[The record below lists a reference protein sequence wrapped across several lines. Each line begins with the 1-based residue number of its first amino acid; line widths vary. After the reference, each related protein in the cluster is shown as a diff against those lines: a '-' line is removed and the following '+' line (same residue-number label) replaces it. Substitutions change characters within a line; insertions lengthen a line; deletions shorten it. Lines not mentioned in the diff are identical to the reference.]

1 MLKCLC
7 HKTNRAALML
17 ALVFGWAGLSRCE
30 SQIQPATLPNSAL
43 APAAP
48 ESAGNADDRA
58 AEARAVA
65 AAWAASRT
73 AATPPLFAAPAPA
86 NPQTLVLREGD
97 TVHIVFPGAHSLDN
111 LQTIRRDGKITLE
124 MVGEIKAAGS
134 TAPELEQQILKA
146 YGDQLVVKEVSV
158 TVQISVF
165 KVFVTG
171 AVLKPGPII
180 SERVMTP
187 LEAVI
192 EAGIDHEKAN
202 LKKVSVV
209 REHDDGKIEIF
220 PLNLDAVIKGKHT
233 KPFVLQSMDKIYV
246 PEKFSIF

>member
-7 HKTNRAALML
+7 QKSNRAALML
-17 ALVFGWAGLSRCE
+17 ALVFGGTGLSLCE
-30 SQIQPATLPNSAL
+30 SQSQATPLTNSAP
-43 APAAP
+43 APAAA
-48 ESAGNADDRA
+48 ESAANADDRA
-58 AEARAVA
+58 AETRAVA
-65 AAWAASRT
+65 AALAALKP
-73 AATPPLFAAPAPA
+73 AATPPVLVAPTPA
-86 NPQTLVLREGD
+86 IPQTLVLREGD
-97 TVHIVFPGAHSLDN
+97 TVHIVFSGAHSLDN

-209 REHDDGKIEIF
+209 REHDDGKTETF
-220 PLNLDAVIKGKHT
+220 PLNLDAVIKGKHI
-233 KPFVLQSMDKIYV
+233 KPFTLQSMDKI
-246 PEKFSIF
+246 

>member
-1 MLKCLC
+1 MLKCLY
-7 HKTNRAALML
+7 HKSKRAALTL
-17 ALVFGWAGLSRCE
+17 ALLFAWTCLSCCE
-30 SQIQPATLPNSAL
+30 SQGQPSALSNSA
-43 APAAP
+43 
-48 ESAGNADDRA
+48 
-58 AEARAVA
+58 VA
-65 AAWAASRT
+65 TS
-73 AATPPLFAAPAPA
+73 PVFAAPAPGNA
-86 NPQTLVLREGD
+86 QTLVLREGD
-97 TVHIVFPGAHSLDN
+97 TVKLVFSGAHSLDN

-124 MVGEIKAAGS
+124 MVGEIKAAGW

-146 YGDQLVVKEVSV
+146 YGDQLVLKEVSV
-158 TVQISVF
+158 TVQNSVF
-165 KVFVTG
+165 KIFVTG
-171 AVLKPGPII
+171 AVLKPGPIV

-209 REHDDGKIEIF
+209 REHEDGKTESF

-233 KPFVLQSMDKIYV
+233 KPFILQSMDKIYV